1 MIHDPAGS
9 EGFTNADG
17 GPMEIV
23 GAIRDA
29 HLQIGDIDYKLDVI
43 YVTPEP
49 HKFFILGADV
59 FHEERI
65 YKVGQNDKEKVMK
78 FALDQDS

>member
-1 MIHDPAGS
+1 MIHDKSGS

-23 GAIRDA
+23 GAIKNA
-29 HLQIGDIDYKLDVI
+29 HLQIGDLDYRLDVI

-49 HKFFILGADV
+49 HHFFILGADV

-65 YKVGQNDKEKVMK
+65 DKIG
-78 FALDQDS
+78 